1 VAGLGAPES
10 RLSMDARDIALGVG
24 FAVVGG
30 GVGWAYFTILRCSV
44 GECSGSFSPGRFAL
58 LALARAA
65 IFAAGLAPAFWLGTG
80 PVIGYMAGFVVARI
94 VTVSRT
100 RREIAEMGGGR
111 AAARAEQRSQE
122 RAER

>member
-1 VAGLGAPES
+1 VAGLGAPEG
-10 RLSMDARDIALGVG
+10 RLSMDAGDIAMGVG

-44 GECSGSFSPGRFAL
+44 GECAGSFSGRRFAL

-80 PVIGYMAGFVVARI
+80 PVIGYMAGFVAARM
-94 VTVSRT
+94 VTVSRA
-100 RREIAEMGGGR
+100 RREIAEMGGSDKEGPE
-111 AAARAEQRSQE
+111 EQ
-122 RAER
+122 

>member
-1 VAGLGAPES
+1 
-10 RLSMDARDIALGVG
+10 MDARDIAFGVG

-44 GECSGSFSPGRFAL
+44 DQCKDSFSGRRFAL

-94 VTVSRT
+94 VTVSRA
-100 RREIAEMGGGR
+100 RREIADMGGPDEEGPE
-111 AAARAEQRSQE
+111 EQ
-122 RAER
+122 